1 MSLLEV
7 DGVAF
12 SYVEERKVLDK
23 LSFKVDRGTITA
35 ILGPNGAGK
44 STILDICLGWKAPDS
59 GTIQLKQKA
68 LGDWS
73 RRQRGRLMSLV
84 PQHENVRFDFSVF
97 EYVLLGRA
105 PHLGPLAL
113 PGAVDTSCAR
123 TALEEAGIIDL
134 AERSIA
140 TLSGGEYQL
149 MLIARSL
156 SQQSELLLLDEP
168 TSDLD
173 PANQLLIIRM
183 LRKLTRKGKTVL
195 YTSHDPQSSALAADT
210 IHLLKDGRFAYSG
223 PTKQIFTNHA
233 LSDVYGVPFDIIWI
247 DGLPYFKWKIEEAP

>member
-1 MSLLEV
+1 MSLLELN
-7 DGVAF
+7 DVAF
-12 SYVEERKVLDK
+12 SYAGNRKVLDE
-23 LSFKVDRGTITA
+23 LSFKVDQGTITA

-44 STILDICLGWKAPDS
+44 STILDICLGWRSPDS
-59 GTIQLKQKA
+59 GTIHLKQKA
-68 LGDWS
+68 LGSWS

-105 PHLGPLAL
+105 PHLGPLAM
-113 PGAVDTSCAR
+113 PGDVDTNR
-123 TALEEAGIIDL
+123 VQRALEEAGIIDL
-134 AERSIA
+134 AERSIT

-183 LRKLTRKGKTVL
+183 LKKLTRAGKSVL
-195 YTSHDPQSSALAADT
+195 YTSHDPQSSALAADS
-210 IHLLKDGRFAYSG
+210 IHLLKDGQFAYSG
-223 PTKQIFTNHA
+223 PAKQIFTNQT
-233 LSDVYGVPFDIIWI
+233 LSDVYGVPFDITWI
-247 DGLPYFKWKIEEAP
+247 DGFPLFRWKL